1 MPGSDRTCLE
11 SSHPPQTAKLYK
23 SQQVYPT
30 RNASFCVS
38 FFASASFAAAEQVI
52 LDVLLVNLSM
62 LLLLLQTVVDRSSVV
77 FLLMA
82 HQLLLCVPPVTQ
94 FLCQNEVSAEQA
106 LPHSQCVGAELLIKE
121 LSSFVII
128 YLMKARQ
135 KAKL

>member
-11 SSHPPQTAKLYK
+11 SSHPPQTDKLYK
-23 SQQVYPT
+23 PQQVYPT

-94 FLCQNEVSAEQA
+94 FFVRMRYQLSKPCLIPS
-106 LPHSQCVGAELLIKE
+106 VGAELLIKE